1 MLQFVNSI
9 KLTGDSIV
17 YACGP
22 EPMMARIASICS
34 ENKVACQVS
43 VESVMACGM
52 GACLGCSRP
61 DKKGSYTHVC
71 LNGPVY
77 DAEKLEWNM

>member
-1 MLQFVNSI
+1 MNI
-9 KLTGDSIV
+9 
-17 YACGP
+17 P
-22 EPMMARIASICS
+22 
-34 ENKVACQVS
+34 CQVS

-61 DKKGSYTHVC
+61 GKDGTYTHVC

-77 DAEKLEWNM
+77 NAEDLVWMI